1 MHDKKMKIDRITLS
15 SGKIIKI
22 GRDSVQHTDAKSS
35 FEDILKEMRKI
46 AKLGIMPPPGFD

>member
-1 MHDKKMKIDRITLS
+1 MRDKKMKIDRITLS